1 MKFNFLDWMNMSMV
15 VDIAFLVFAAAVVWK
30 FKKLQNKISEQKS
43 LLTLTI
49 KNPQQAKRQLNKT
62 K

>member
-1 MKFNFLDWMNMSMV
+1 MSMV